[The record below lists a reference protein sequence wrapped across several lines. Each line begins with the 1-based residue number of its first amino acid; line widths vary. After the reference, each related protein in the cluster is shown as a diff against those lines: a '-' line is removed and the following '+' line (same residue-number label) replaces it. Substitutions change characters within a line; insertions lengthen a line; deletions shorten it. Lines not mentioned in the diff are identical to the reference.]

1 MPIKITKPV
10 PWDVA
15 LLRDRLMAAFM
26 AGDLDEHA
34 RLTQQLTATL
44 VESKTAKL
52 AAAGFFNSFPVNPAS
67 VKFEPGTLKPL
78 PVE

>member
-1 MPIKITKPV
+1 MPIRITKPV
-10 PWDVA
+10 PWDVV
-15 LLRDRLMAAFM
+15 LLRDRLMTAFM

-44 VESKTAKL
+44 VESKKAKL
-52 AAAGFFNSFPVNPAS
+52 AAADFFGSFPVDPAS
-67 VKFEPGTLKPL
+67 VKLEPGTLTPL